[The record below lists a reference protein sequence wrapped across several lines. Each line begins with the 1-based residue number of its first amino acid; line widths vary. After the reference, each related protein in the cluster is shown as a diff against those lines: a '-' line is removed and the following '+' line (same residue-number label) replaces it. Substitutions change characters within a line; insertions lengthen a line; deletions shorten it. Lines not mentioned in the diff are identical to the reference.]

1 MKKYIRLSAIALAVL
16 FIASCTKEAKIS
28 KLLRRGDGKWNIE
41 SYSYQEIDAGVVTYT
56 ESYSN
61 AGNIVFDEDGMVI
74 WTFTTNGDT
83 DIFSGQWSNQKEAI
97 TFNIDGETLVL
108 NIDDKKK
115 KKLTLS
121 SSVTY
126 AGTTE
131 NINLVIEK
139 E

>member
-1 MKKYIRLSAIALAVL
+1 MRLSAIALAVL

-41 SYSYQEIDAGVVTYT
+41 SYSYQEIDSGVVTFT

>member
-1 MKKYIRLSAIALAVL
+1 MRLSAFALAVL

-41 SYSYQEIDAGVVTYT
+41 SYSYQEIDAGIVTFT

-74 WTFTTNGDT
+74 WTFTTSGDT
-83 DIFSGQWSNQKEAI
+83 EIYSGQWSNQKETI
-97 TFNIDGETLVL
+97 TFNIDGETIVL

-121 SSVTY
+121 STVTY

-131 NINLVIEK
+131 NMNLVIEK

>member
-1 MKKYIRLSAIALAVL
+1 MRLSAIALAVL

-41 SYSYQEIDAGVVTYT
+41 SYSYQEIDAGVVTFT

-83 DIFSGQWSNQKEAI
+83 DIFSGQWSNQKETI
-97 TFNIDGETLVL
+97 TFNIDGETIVL

>member
-1 MKKYIRLSAIALAVL
+1 MRLSAFALAVL

-41 SYSYQEIDAGVVTYT
+41 SYSYQEVEAGIVTFS

-61 AGNIVFDEDGMVI
+61 AGNIVFDEDGMAI
-74 WTFTTNGDT
+74 WTLITGGDT
-83 DIFSGQWSNQKEAI
+83 EVFGGQWSNQKEAI
-97 TFNIDGETLVL
+97 SFIIDGQTIVL

-131 NINLVIEK
+131 NMNLVIEK